1 LCSLLASLKDTDHQ
15 LFEHSSLLK
24 ASGIGG
30 VSSNISCRSGLQ
42 KGFNITIESLQP
54 INGVISHFGFKH
66 CKFQEDVRLDSI
78 FWVNIGK
85 YVYNW
90 DCIGIVQD
98 EKNMKVFKVTG
109 QINKPRLSTPFV
121 RELLA
126 DKSEHAVE
134 KVYAEIGSRHRV
146 KRMHIKIISAEEISA
161 EAIENPILKKLVTG
175 E

>member
-1 LCSLLASLKDTDHQ
+1 
-15 LFEHSSLLK
+15 
-24 ASGIGG
+24 
-30 VSSNISCRSGLQ
+30 
-42 KGFNITIESLQP
+42 
-54 INGVISHFGFKH
+54 
-66 CKFQEDVRLDSI
+66 
-78 FWVNIGK
+78 
-85 YVYNW
+85 
-90 DCIGIVQD
+90 
-98 EKNMKVFKVTG
+98 MKVFKVTG